1 MEHFACVQ
9 IQRYFSEKEKYK
21 INKLL
26 SNNGVERAGGGVVV
40 LGSTSLKVVNSN
52 DPNYMPAEKERRNTA

>member
-26 SNNGVERAGGGVVV
+26 SNNGVERAGGGRGGTWKYE
-40 LGSTSLKVVNSN
+40 LE
-52 DPNYMPAEKERRNTA
+52 DA